1 MASNIRSCRARGP
14 SAGRAAFLPFL
25 SVRRVRGAVPGDL
38 FLVAVAHREQHRLG
52 VVQLAAVL
60 AVVFDDPRL
69 DDGVDRASL
78 LAVAAEDALHEVDVV
93 ARGATGPVLALL
105 GLDVDRERRADRL
118 AQLARDAALLAVR
131 VAAQRVQPAE
141 ARAHRRLLLG
151 EL

>member
-38 FLVAVAHREQHRLG
+38 FLGAVAHREQHRLG

-78 LAVAAEDALHEVDVV
+78 LAVAAEDALDEGDRVGGELEGTVV
-93 ARGATGPVLALL
+93 A
-105 GLDVDRERRADRL
+105 
-118 AQLARDAALLAVR
+118 
-131 VAAQRVQPAE
+131 
-141 ARAHRRLLLG
+141 
-151 EL
+151 